1 MKKSNEITISKVFG
15 LLIILVVAGLIG
27 VFCTGCGHNTGT
39 FLMGTMAKVGLDSQ
53 NAIPTITY
61 VDGFQATDISRENS
75 GWVVEIDATSG
86 ITTDKQGNVKGIRS
100 IKRYVGPQITGYLV
114 DLSKSNPELAA
125 SYVKAVENFWAYQNK
140 LLEQKDGKKDS
151 AN

>member
-1 MKKSNEITISKVFG
+1 MKEIKQFSIADCFG
-15 LLIILVVAGLIG
+15 ILIAIIIATLIA
-27 VFCTGCGHNTGT
+27 VFCAGCGHNTGT
-39 FLMGTMAKVGLDSQ
+39 FLMGTMAKIGLDSQ

-100 IKRYVGPQITGYLV
+100 IKRYIGPQITGNLV
-114 DLSKSNPELAA
+114 DLSKTNPELAA
-125 SYVKAVENFWAYQNK
+125 SYVKAVENFWAFQSK
-140 LLEQKDGKKDS
+140 LLDNGKKDS

>member
-1 MKKSNEITISKVFG
+1 MNNNKLCTITDCFG
-15 LLIILVVAGLIG
+15 ILICIVVAVLIA
-27 VFCTGCGHNTGT
+27 VSCAGCGHNTGT

-100 IKRYVGPQITGYLV
+100 IKRYIGPQITGNLV
-114 DLSKSNPELAA
+114 DLSKTNPELAA
-125 SYVKAVENFWAYQNK
+125 SYVKAVENFWAFQNK